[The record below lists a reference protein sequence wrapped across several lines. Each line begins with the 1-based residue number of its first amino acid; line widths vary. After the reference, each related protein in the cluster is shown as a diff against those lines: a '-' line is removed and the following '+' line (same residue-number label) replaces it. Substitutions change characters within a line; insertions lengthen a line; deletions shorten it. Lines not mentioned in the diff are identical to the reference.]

1 VVQYGQ
7 DAMGRVLNW
16 VQWAVITAGVLL
28 SPVFVVFMVWFIG
41 WSMCG
46 TMRSSTS
53 KLDIG
58 RIESG
63 DGIAAGL
70 SMPRGERLLALLLFE
85 HALFDRDRLSL
96 NSPGKGPDPLAAG
109 GSRG

>member
-1 VVQYGQ
+1 VGSHHGWRIAQ
-7 DAMGRVLNW
+7 
-16 VQWAVITAGVLL
+16 
-28 SPVFVVFMVWFIG
+28 PVCVVFMVWFIG

-70 SMPRGERLLALLLFE
+70 SMP
-85 HALFDRDRLSL
+85 
-96 NSPGKGPDPLAAG
+96 AA
-109 GSRG
+109 SAFLRCCYSSMRSSTVIAYR